1 MIYKFYMNNKF
12 IENIETVAKK
22 QLNNSKLEYQYRK
35 VHGIMGEHSFSIV
48 LPKQYALDVGIGK
61 GDSVKVIHDSERI
74 IIEKA

>member
-1 MIYKFYMNNKF
+1 MNTKF

-35 VHGIMGEHSFSIV
+35 VQGIMGEHSFSIV

-61 GDSVKVIHDSERI
+61 GDSVKVIHDLERI